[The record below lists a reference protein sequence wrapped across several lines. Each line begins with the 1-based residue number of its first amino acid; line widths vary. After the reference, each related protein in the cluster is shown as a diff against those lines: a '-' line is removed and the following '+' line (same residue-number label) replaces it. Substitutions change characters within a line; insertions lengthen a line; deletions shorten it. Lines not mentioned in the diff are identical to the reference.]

1 MKKYDITKQAKIIN
15 ISLAGVMLAAGVV
28 IAVFSSLPDLAVK
41 ILIGSLLIIT
51 GVGKVLGYFSN
62 DIYRLAFQFDLAIGV
77 TDAILGILTFFLADT
92 VYPTLATGMGI
103 YVILDSLLKVQT
115 GLDARRFGMKSWLG
129 ILISSA
135 AISLFGIGSMLA
147 AHLVIPSNI
156 AIGAAMAADAV
167 QNMWITMY
175 TVRVRAKKKSFEV
188 DFDIKEDDGK

>member
-15 ISLAGVMLAAGVV
+15 VSLAGVMLAVGVI
-28 IAVFSSLPDLAVK
+28 IAVFSSLPDIVVK
-41 ILIGSLLIIT
+41 ILIGCLLIIT

-77 TDAILGILTFFLADT
+77 TDAILGILTLVLADA

-103 YVILDSLLKVQT
+103 FVILDSLLKVQT
-115 GLDARRFGMKSWLG
+115 GLDARRFGMKNWLG

-147 AHLVIPSNI
+147 AHLILPMNIPV
-156 AIGAAMAADAV
+156 GTAMAADAV

-175 TVRVRAKKKSFEV
+175 TVRVRARKKSFKV
-188 DFDIKEDDGK
+188 DFDLKEDDEK

>member
-1 MKKYDITKQAKIIN
+1 MKKYDITNQAKIIN
-15 ISLAGVMLAAGVV
+15 VSLAGVMLAVGVI
-28 IAVFSSLPDLAVK
+28 IAVFSSLPDIVVK
-41 ILIGSLLIIT
+41 ILIGCLLIIT

-77 TDAILGILTFFLADT
+77 TDAILGILTLVLADA

-103 YVILDSLLKVQT
+103 FVILDSLLKVQT
-115 GLDARRFGMKSWLG
+115 GLDALRFGMKNWLG

-147 AHLVIPSNI
+147 AHLILPMNIPV
-156 AIGAAMAADAV
+156 GTAMAADAV

-175 TVRVRAKKKSFEV
+175 TVRVRARKKSFKV
-188 DFDIKEDDGK
+188 DFDLKEDDEK

>member
-77 TDAILGILTFFLADT
+77 TDAILGILTYFLADT

-135 AISLFGIGSMLA
+135 AISLFGIASMLA

-156 AIGAAMAADAV
+156 AIGAAMATDAV

>member
-15 ISLAGVMLAAGVV
+15 VSLAGVMLAVGVI
-28 IAVFSSLPDLAVK
+28 IAVFSSLPDLVVK
-41 ILIGSLLIIT
+41 ILIGCLLIIT

-77 TDAILGILTFFLADT
+77 TDAILGILTLVLADA

-115 GLDARRFGMKSWLG
+115 GLDAHRFGMKSWLG

-147 AHLVIPSNI
+147 AHLILPMNIPV
-156 AIGAAMAADAV
+156 GTAMAADAV

-175 TVRVRAKKKSFEV
+175 TVRVRARKKSFKV
-188 DFDIKEDDGK
+188 DFDLKEDDEK

>member
-15 ISLAGVMLAAGVV
+15 VSLAGVMLAVGVI
-28 IAVFSSLPDLAVK
+28 IAVFSSLPDLIVK
-41 ILIGSLLIIT
+41 ILIGCLLIIT

-77 TDAILGILTFFLADT
+77 TDAILGILTLVLADA

-135 AISLFGIGSMLA
+135 AISLFGIASMLA
-147 AHLVIPSNI
+147 AHLILPMNIPV
-156 AIGAAMAADAV
+156 GTAMAADAV

-175 TVRVRAKKKSFEV
+175 TVRVRAKKKSFKV
-188 DFDIKEDDGK
+188 DFDLKEDDEK